1 MTDFYQPKLVST
13 IHQLTDADLE
23 EREALLKEC
32 ARRRPIS
39 LILPAL
45 YSETKS
51 PALPLILSELGKV
64 DYLHEIVFSM
74 NRMSASEFKD
84 AKSFIAKHLG
94 DRQRYSIIWNDG
106 KRVGALYDQ
115 LAEADLTSYVP
126 GKGYNVWMAYGYI
139 LAKGETRVVA
149 THDSDILSYH
159 RDMLWRLCLPTTHPN
174 LGYEYCKS
182 YYGRVSDR
190 MYGRATRLFVIP
202 LLRALMK
209 VLGNHP
215 LLEYLDNFR
224 YPLSGEFSCSV
235 ELAKVLMI
243 PGDWGLEIG
252 MLCEVYRNITAR
264 RICQVDLGMNFEHK
278 HQHLGAE
285 EAGADPDV
293 RPSKGLMKMAH
304 NIAQTLFAALSAD
317 GVVLGRSDLKTIRL
331 TYIRTAKDL
340 ISRYRHDAIV
350 NSLKYYRHEEAAA
363 VEAFSLAL
371 DSAAQ
376 EYVSEKYQPP
386 EIPSWNR
393 VNSALPHLSEELI
406 DGVEEDMAR

>member
-1 MTDFYQPKLVST
+1 MTDFHQPRLVST
-13 IHQLTDADLE
+13 IHQLTDPDID
-23 EREALLKEC
+23 EREKLLKKC
-32 ARRRPIS
+32 AARRPIS

-45 YSETKS
+45 YSEVRS
-51 PALPLILSELGKV
+51 PALPLILSELSKV
-64 DYLHEIVFSM
+64 DYLHEVVFSM
-74 NRMSASEFKD
+74 NRMSATEFSH
-84 AKSFIAKHLG
+84 AKSFIKDHLG
-94 DRQRYSIIWNDG
+94 SKQAYSIIWNDG
-106 KRVGALYDQ
+106 ERVSALYDQ
-115 LAEADLTSYVP
+115 LAKAELTSYVP
-126 GKGYNVWMAYGYI
+126 GKGYNVWMAYGYL

-174 LGYEYCKS
+174 MGFEYCKS

-202 LLRALMK
+202 LLRALTK
-209 VLGNHP
+209 VIGDHP
-215 LLEYLDNFR
+215 LLEYLENFR
-224 YPLSGEFSCSV
+224 YPLSGEFSCSA

-243 PGDWGLEIG
+243 PGDWGLEVG
-252 MLCEVYRNITAR
+252 MLCEVYRNITTR

-278 HQHLGAE
+278 HQHLGADDV
-285 EAGADPDV
+285 GTDPDV

-304 NIAQTLFAALSAD
+304 DIALTLLAALSAD

-340 ISRYRHDAIV
+340 ISRYRDDAIL
-350 NSLKYYRHEEAAA
+350 NALSYHRHEEAAA

-371 DSAAQ
+371 DSAAH

-393 VNSALPHLSEELI
+393 VNSALPNLGDELLRGVLADMEE
-406 DGVEEDMAR
+406 